1 MADPLKLFLN
11 RHRVKSEEGKKED
24 AVLTHYSLVGGK
36 FNIPPEQHAEWLRL
50 YADHLQRGREP
61 LFFIELRTPIFRM
74 HFDVDFI
81 QPTVPTLSDIV
92 TLVDLAS
99 KTMRRFYPD
108 TSTPDYEKRFKAIVL
123 KSPTMVKG
131 HYDNDG
137 LLTEPIELLKTGF
150 HVIWPFLLVTQN
162 QALTLR
168 ESCVVDMVQQ
178 LPPRTAPSNSYEDVI
193 DECVLTNNGLRMV
206 GSDKAK
212 TCPLCGGKD
221 KECMVCRPLYGKV
234 AENRVYQ
241 PYCFVDEHGCLNES
255 GLSVL
260 SQQEDRYACVR
271 LCSIRC
277 FVTEPTEGYV
287 VPLLAPVKTV
297 DSALKERRRALTV
310 KAKADKGKTAYEEGV
325 KWLSDASEIARE
337 SAVFAQTQ
345 QFLQGRMGQ
354 REWANVM
361 IKRFLF
367 SASKGQYFIKVW
379 GEGSNWCSNVQRLHS
394 SSTIY
399 FVINRVGVSQRC
411 FCKKKNPDVA
421 TFCSAYA
428 SPPILLC
435 KLLSNVLFEAQE
447 DADAPPPPPLVAPVP
462 SIKPFVPSEV
472 MVNRVKTKYIDLT
485 ACLAQLSSV
494 NPALVAKQ
502 QLAAQQ
508 AAQRLNHAI
517 QQRERAKA
525 AGGGNAAGTLKGGL
539 SGGKKKTVK
548 AVSVTTTPSSVRGA
562 SDMVQLDSQRASEQS
577 VMVHAMRAELQ
588 QRGIQPP
595 PLKKARKGGKT

>member
-11 RHRVKSEEGKKED
+11 KHRVKSEDGRKED

-36 FNIPPEQHAEWLRL
+36 FNIPPERHNEWLRL
-50 YADHLQRGREP
+50 YADHLQRGRDP
-61 LFFIELRTPIFRM
+61 LFFIELRTPVFRM

-81 QPTVPTLSDIV
+81 QPTVPSLADIV
-92 TLVDLAS
+92 TLVDIAS

-108 TSTPDYEKRFKAIVL
+108 TSTPDYDKRFKAIVL

-131 HYDNDG
+131 QYTNDG
-137 LLTEPIELLKTGF
+137 LCEPVELLKTGF
-150 HVIWPFLLVTQN
+150 HVIWPFLLVNQN

-178 LPPRTAPSNSYEDVI
+178 LPPRSPPCNSYEDVI

-212 TCPLCGGKD
+212 TCPVCSGKD
-221 KECMVCRPLYGKV
+221 KECMVCRTLFGKV
-234 AENRVYQ
+234 AENRVYE
-241 PYCFVDEHGCLNES
+241 PYCFVDEHGALNEN

-260 SQQEDRYACVR
+260 TQPEDRYACVR

-277 FVTEPTEGYV
+277 FVEQPTEGYV

-297 DSALKERRRALTV
+297 DGALKDRKRALTV

-337 SAVFAQTQ
+337 STVFTQTQ
-345 QFLQGRMGQ
+345 QFLQQRMGQ
-354 REWANVM
+354 REWANLM

-367 SASKGQYFIKVW
+367 SAAKGQYFIKVW

-399 FVINRVGVSQRC
+399 FVIHRTGVTQRC

-421 TFCSAYA
+421 TFCSSYA
-428 SPPILLC
+428 SPPVGLC
-435 KLLSNVLFEAQE
+435 KLLSTVLFESQDDGEA
-447 DADAPPPPPLVAPVP
+447 AGPAAPLTAPVP
-462 SIKPFVPSEV
+462 SVRPFVPSELLV
-472 MVNRVKTKYIDLT
+472 PRVKTKYIDLS
-485 ACLAQLSSV
+485 ACLAQLQTV
-494 NPALVAKQ
+494 NPTLVAKQ

-508 AAQRLNHAI
+508 AAQRLSVAI
-517 QQRERAKA
+517 QQRERAKSGTTAGGKGGTYA
-525 AGGGNAAGTLKGGL
+525 AGGG
-539 SGGKKKTVK
+539 KKKGLK
-548 AVSVTTTPSSVRGA
+548 AASVATTPASVRQA

-577 VMVHAMRAELQ
+577 SMLQAMRQELQ

-595 PLKKARKGGKT
+595 PLKKARKSGKM